1 MKDYLKKVL
10 NPSQYEA
17 ATYIDGP
24 SLILA
29 GAGAGKTRTLTYK
42 IAYINSLWVSDENI
56 LAVTFTNKAAN
67 EMKERLKEISEDLT
81 WRLPEDKETSSDY
94 HLDSSSDISS
104 SDFDELVFG
113 EEDYPEIMELS
124 WNPDNNID
132 DYLQEY
138 ENSFNWSVPK
148 YRWIGTFHS
157 IFLKILKED
166 IHHVNDILGTNFNKY
181 FNIADESDTQSLIRK
196 ILKDLWIKDT
206 FTPREIKAR
215 ISKAKNETLTAKDFL
230 YQAVDE
236 ADEAV
241 GKVYQLYEKA
251 LREQNSLDFDDLLL
265 LPYILFKKK
274 PEVLEKWK
282 KRFKYI
288 LVDEAQD
295 TNKIQFSLMYMLSGS
310 DGNIT
315 LIWDDFQSIYGW
327 RWAVIEDFL
336 NAKKYWPNLKI
347 FKLEINYRSKKT
359 IVDAGNAIIRNNKN
373 QYEKNIKAHNDK
385 ETKIK
390 VISFESDSDEAVGII
405 DLIKKLHEKWKKRS
419 DFAIIYR
426 TNAQSEPFEKV
437 LLTEN
442 IPYKVWWGF
451 KFYERKEIKDIL
463 AYIKYLINPS
473 DWLSLSRII
482 NVPGRKIWP
491 TTLEKIQNYAQENG
505 ITLHQALRNV
515 DLVPVS
521 SAAKKNIQAFN
532 QLIDYLKG
540 KIQDKTPSEAID
552 LIVKAINY
560 EDYLIKEHW
569 QEDSQDRMANIWQ
582 LINTATNFKTKG
594 VEGLKEFV
602 DEISLFTDLE
612 ENLEEQPD
620 QVNLMTVHA
629 SKWLEFDT
637 VFLVW
642 LEENIFPLSRA
653 RLNPKELEEERR
665 LAYVGITRAKNNL
678 FLTYAESRKQY
689 WSLKYNPVSRF
700 IEEIPDELKT
710 TFNFGSITK
719 KDVPSF
725 QIGDQVKHK
734 LFGVGE
740 VLEIFED
747 SVIVR
752 FYGSGIRKV
761 LAKMLEKI

>member
-1 MKDYLKKVL
+1 M
-10 NPSQYEA
+10 
-17 ATYIDGP
+17 
-24 SLILA
+24 
-29 GAGAGKTRTLTYK
+29 
-42 IAYINSLWVSDENI
+42 
-56 LAVTFTNKAAN
+56 
-67 EMKERLKEISEDLT
+67 
-81 WRLPEDKETSSDY
+81 
-94 HLDSSSDISS
+94 
-104 SDFDELVFG
+104 
-113 EEDYPEIMELS
+113 
-124 WNPDNNID
+124 
-132 DYLQEY
+132 
-138 ENSFNWSVPK
+138 
-148 YRWIGTFHS
+148 
-157 IFLKILKED
+157 
-166 IHHVNDILGTNFNKY
+166 
-181 FNIADESDTQSLIRK
+181 
-196 ILKDLWIKDT
+196 
-206 FTPREIKAR
+206 
-215 ISKAKNETLTAKDFL
+215 
-230 YQAVDE
+230 
-236 ADEAV
+236 
-241 GKVYQLYEKA
+241 
-251 LREQNSLDFDDLLL
+251 
-265 LPYILFKKK
+265 
-274 PEVLEKWK
+274 
-282 KRFKYI
+282 
-288 LVDEAQD
+288 
-295 TNKIQFSLMYMLSGS
+295 
-310 DGNIT
+310 
-315 LIWDDFQSIYGW
+315 
-327 RWAVIEDFL
+327 
-336 NAKKYWPNLKI
+336 
-347 FKLEINYRSKKT
+347 
-359 IVDAGNAIIRNNKN
+359 
-373 QYEKNIKAHNDK
+373 
-385 ETKIK
+385 
-390 VISFESDSDEAVGII
+390 
-405 DLIKKLHEKWKKRS
+405 
-419 DFAIIYR
+419 
-426 TNAQSEPFEKV
+426 
-437 LLTEN
+437 
-442 IPYKVWWGF
+442 
-451 KFYERKEIKDIL
+451 
-463 AYIKYLINPS
+463 
-473 DWLSLSRII
+473 SRII

-491 TTLEKIQNYAQENG
+491 TTLEKIQNYAQENW
-505 ITLHQALRNV
+505 ITLHQALRNI
-515 DLVPVS
+515 DLIPVS

-532 QLIDYLKG
+532 QLIDYLKE

-552 LIVKAINY
+552 FIVKAINY

-569 QEDSQDRMANIWQ
+569 QEDAQDRMANIWQ